1 MRHAY
6 LYLNPADLETEY
18 RQCTQEGREVR
29 QVEEAFAR
37 LQATDENDRTWQ
49 AQAHA
54 LLDKTITLPLR
65 PGYPY
70 HEPSDLD
77 GILLARPQNRP
88 ELPAWEG
95 DEVALLEK
103 VYGAW
108 LGRCCGCL
116 LGKPVEGWHSPRL
129 WGFLRDSGQEPL
141 SDYLS
146 AEVPAEVQQ
155 RYDLPD
161 WAPFKERVQAMPE
174 DDDLNYTV
182 TGLAVL
188 KSHGR
193 EFTPEQV
200 ASFWLMNVPVLHTFT
215 AERVAY
221 RNFLLNLPPP
231 HSATY
236 RNPYREWIGAQ
247 IRADFWGYACPGN
260 PELAAELAHR
270 DACISH
276 VKNGIYGAM
285 WVAAMLAAAYVASDV
300 QTVLNTGLGE
310 LPANCRLAESV
321 RRVMTWH
328 DSGVEYQEAIRRIHE
343 EWDETRAH
351 DWCHT
356 ISNAMLVACGLL
368 WGEGDYERSI
378 TRAVY
383 GCFDTDCNGAT
394 TGSIIGLMH
403 GASALPAKWTS
414 ILNDTLHT
422 GLAGYHEGKIS
433 DLAQESVGLIHPST
447 GNNSP
452 SNG

>member
-6 LYLNPADLETEY
+6 IYLNLADLETEY
-18 RQCTQEGREVR
+18 RQCTQEGREIQ
-29 QVEEAFAR
+29 QVEETFAR
-37 LQATDENDRTWQ
+37 LQASDSHDRMWQTQ
-49 AQAHA
+49 AQA
-54 LLDKTITLPLR
+54 LLDKTIALPLK

-70 HEPSDLD
+70 HEPSDLE
-77 GILLARPQNRP
+77 GILKSRPQNRP

-95 DEVALLEK
+95 DEKALLDK

-116 LGKPVEGWHSPRL
+116 LGKPVEGWHCSRL
-129 WGFLRDSGQEPL
+129 WGFLRDSGQEPFQ
-141 SDYLS
+141 DYLS
-146 AEVPAEVQQ
+146 AEVPDDLKQKYE
-155 RYDLPD
+155 LPD

-182 TGLAVL
+182 TGLAIL
-188 KSHGR
+188 SAHAYD
-193 EFTPEQV
+193 FTPKNV
-200 ASFWLMNVPVLHTFT
+200 ADFWLMHVPVLHTFT

-221 RNFLLNLPPP
+221 RNFLLSLSPPA
-231 HSATY
+231 SASY

-260 PELAAELAHR
+260 PERAAELAWR
-270 DACISH
+270 DASISH

-285 WVAAMLAAAYVASDV
+285 WVAAMLAAAYVTGDV
-300 QTVLNTGLGE
+300 QTILNAGLSE
-310 LPANCRLAESV
+310 IPANCRLAESV
-321 RRVMTWH
+321 RRVMTWY

-343 EWDETRAH
+343 EWDEALAH

-356 ISNAMLVACGLL
+356 ISNAMLVTTGLL
-368 WGEGDYERSI
+368 WGEGDYENSI

-394 TGSIIGLMH
+394 VGSMIGLIY
-403 GASALPAKWTS
+403 GANAMPAKWTA

-422 GLAGYHEGKIS
+422 GLHGYHEIKIS
-433 DLAQESVGLIHPST
+433 DLARESVKVIRV
-447 GNNSP
+447 
-452 SNG
+452 